1 MIKQEIYLEKYDW
14 NVIVCHVANQEE
26 VEEMLANDE
35 LEENEKVVEVMNY
48 IGRVRGAVQ
57 RGNTIDLD
65 KTARI
70 ILTDFRS
77 GNLGRITLEI
87 AK

>member
-1 MIKQEIYLEKYDW
+1 MMNLKK
-14 NVIVCHVANQEE
+14 
-26 VEEMLANDE
+26 MK
-35 LEENEKVVEVMNY
+35 KVVEVMNY